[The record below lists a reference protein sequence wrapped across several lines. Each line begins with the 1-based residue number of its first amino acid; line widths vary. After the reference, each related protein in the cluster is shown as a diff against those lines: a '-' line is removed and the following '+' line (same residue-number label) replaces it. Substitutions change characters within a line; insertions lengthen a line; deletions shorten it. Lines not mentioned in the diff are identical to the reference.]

1 MISKDKPDPLFS
13 IIVSVY
19 NKRDYLPRLMES
31 ISKQTFTRFEL
42 VLIDASSTDGSFE
55 YLDNISDE
63 RVILINQ
70 PNLGVSVAKNYG
82 VSVSKSKYIA
92 FIDADDYWEHG
103 YLEEIERLITEF
115 SCHGVFISG
124 YRRVLKEGYQN
135 VQYDK
140 TVERGVANR
149 YFTRRLDGWG
159 VHTSSVVIDR
169 EVFYKAGGFPF
180 LLGSRNRCKSW
191 LVDCSGNILSEID
204 LYCLESGSTVVD
216 QNYLVIPASLEGVTD
231 LLVAVP
237 DMPGE
242 DQFLHDTVAIFTD
255 FVFSS
260 KILSNWDGN
269 VENQMTRIKDTPLVH
284 PHLFSMCRAIGLED
298 IKVNKKDVK
307 NYIRY
312 LLVGFARRSSKL
324 DKDILHKYISFHR
337 IELYGI
343 NDRYQLNKVVY
354 WARIIFRFNWMVNKM
369 LDNPWLK
376 RIKRINK

>member
-1 MISKDKPDPLFS
+1 
-13 IIVSVY
+13 
-19 NKRDYLPRLMES
+19 MES

-180 LLGSRNRCKSW
+180 LLGSKNRGMSW
-191 LVDCSGNILSEID
+191 LVDCSGTILSEIN
-204 LYCLESGSTVVD
+204 LFCLESGSTTID
-216 QNYLVIPASLEGVTD
+216 KNYLVLPPSLEKVPN
-231 LLVAVP
+231 LLIAVP
-237 DMPGE
+237 DMTAE
-242 DQFLHDTVAIFTD
+242 DQFLHDTVATFTD

-269 VENQMTRIKDTPLVH
+269 VSNQMTSIKDIPLVH
-284 PHLFSMCRAIGLED
+284 PHLFSMCRTLGLVD
-298 IKVNKKDVK
+298 ATVNKNDVTK
-307 NYIRY
+307 YIRY
-312 LLVGFARRSSKL
+312 LLVDFSRMSSNL
-324 DKDILHKYISFHR
+324 EEDILKKYIAFHR
-337 IELYGI
+337 IELCGVHG
-343 NDRYQLNKVVY
+343 RYQLNKTVWWAKLKIKFNMLVY
-354 WARIIFRFNWMVNKM
+354 KLF
-369 LDNPWLK
+369 
-376 RIKRINK
+376 